1 MQLSDKFLGAVLVA
15 AVLAAVAV
23 FALTFSGRFGREARA
38 PEGAFTPAGASF
50 DIVGYSELSGWHLD
64 RVDESLPALLRSC
77 EKIAEL
83 AQDSPANPNEFLGE
97 GSPLNASLA
106 GAASDWKR
114 PCEEAAQV
122 LTFPFADENAKTS
135 AAKQFYEYNFT
146 PVRLFQFEVPP
157 PDLAATGVAARRQPL
172 GRFTGYFEPFYDAN
186 PQRTPVFSAPLYGRP
201 DDLVTVDLGK
211 FRPELSGQRIAGRVA
226 DGALD
231 PYPDHASINAGAVS
245 ARARVLAWMRPTDLF
260 FLQIQGSGR
269 LRLPGGELRVGYDS
283 ANGRPYTAIG
293 RTLIAMGALTRESVS
308 MQSIRD
314 WLDNAPADAARKV
327 RESNESYVFFRA
339 IDGVSDE
346 KLGPL
351 GAQGVQLTPGRSLAV
366 DQRYVPFG
374 APVWISI
381 EGKPE
386 ERREPIRRLLI
397 AQDTGGAI
405 KGAVR
410 GDIFVGSGPLAGDVA
425 GAFNEMGEMILLVPN
440 SVAARLTTAPRS

>member
-15 AVLAAVAV
+15 AALVAVAA
-23 FALTFSGRFGREARA
+23 FALTFSGRFGRQARA
-38 PEGAFTPAGASF
+38 PGAAFVPAGAAF
-50 DIVGYSELSGWHLD
+50 EVIDYTALSGWHLD

-77 EKIAEL
+77 EKIGEMAPD
-83 AQDSPANPNEFLGE
+83 APVNPGEFLGE
-97 GSPLNASLA
+97 GSPSNVSLS
-106 GAASDWKR
+106 GVASDWKT
-114 PCEEAAQV
+114 PCEEAAGV

-135 AAKQFYEYNFT
+135 AAKQFYEYNFR
-146 PVRLFQFEVPP
+146 PVRLFQYEVPP
-157 PDLAATGVAARRQPL
+157 PDLAAIGVAPRRQPL

-186 PQRTPVFSAPLYGRP
+186 PQRTPVFSAPLYARP
-201 DDLVTVDLGK
+201 DDLVMVDLGK

-226 DGALD
+226 EGALD
-231 PYPDHASINAGAVS
+231 PYPDHASINAGAIS
-245 ARARVLAWMRPTDLF
+245 SRARILAWMRPTDLF

-269 LRLPGGELRVGYDS
+269 LKLPGAELRVGYDG

-314 WLDNAPADAARKV
+314 WLDKAPADAARKV
-327 RESNESYVFFRA
+327 RESNESYVFFRV
-339 IDGVSDE
+339 IDGAPDE

-366 DQRYVPFG
+366 DQRYVPYG

-381 EGKPE
+381 EGKPD

-425 GAFNEMGEMILLVPN
+425 SGFNEMGEMILLVPN
-440 SVAARLTTAPRS
+440 SVAARLTTASRS